1 MSIKITGTK
10 TLYDEQH
17 IYLIGAITPIDFTMF
32 CKPSDDIAF
41 ERNWSKE
48 QRAHYALRR
57 CIRKTMHELA
67 IWLEKNDAHTTYWVD
82 PNIYEVSPVRL
93 PISTYTKFPWGIGF
107 RYNDPLELIF
117 VLRWS

>member
-82 PNIYEVSPVRL
+82 PNIFGDSSVNP
-93 PISTYTKFPWGIGF
+93 YTKLPWGIGF